1 MLPLRLYTYLLLDLD
16 SAPDVLARMLRD
28 ITDPAAY
35 DARPDPARF
44 TLREVLAHLA
54 DWEAVFL
61 RRLTTTRDEEDG
73 VLQGLD
79 EGQVALDHDYA
90 HADPSEC
97 LARYKAGRT
106 AIVSFLRA
114 LAPDQ
119 WQRVGSHTEIGPI
132 TLEAQA
138 VLIAAHDGYHRQQ
151 TLCHVSEGQVT
162 WEVRD
167 AE

>member
-1 MLPLRLYTYLLLDLD
+1 MLPPRLYTYLLLDLD
-16 SAPDVLARMLRD
+16 SAPDVLARMLRGV
-28 ITDPAAY
+28 TDPAAY

-61 RRLTTTRDEEDG
+61 RRLTTTRDEDNG
-73 VLQGLD
+73 ILQGLD
-79 EGQVALDHDYA
+79 EGRVALDHDYA

-97 LARYKAGRT
+97 LARYKSGRA

-119 WQRVGSHTEIGPI
+119 WQRVGYHTELGPI
-132 TLEAQA
+132 TLETQA
-138 VLIAAHDGYHRQQ
+138 ILIAVHDGYHRQQ
-151 TLCHVSEGQVT
+151 TLEWLG
-162 WEVRD
+162 D
-167 AE
+167 GAE